1 MRKTAIVATS
11 LVVLAAALPAMSQA
25 EARDKPWMLAQLAPP
40 PLPQPSAQYYYN
52 DNGKPTGP
60 MPLSEIQARIAAGAI
75 RPDTLVWKAGTPNWV
90 QAKEQAEIAAL
101 FMAPPPTPVP
111 GPQPA
116 PSPSPTPSPAPV
128 ASDCKGKVLLSDDF
142 RAIDDSW
149 GVDPSSDSVTI
160 ENGKVKFKA
169 NPNSGYTVLYG
180 GMLFDDSDICVV
192 TQVPNQMSKPAMAAA
207 GPVFWG
213 QDYNNFYTFNITP
226 DGRAGISRRLKGRW
240 VDVVP
245 YRKATGVNGNPG
257 DKNTLRVTTS
267 GNAITAYINGNK
279 FATVKGQAP
288 QGGGQVG
295 LHAESEEGRRD
306 TWKFIGFKV
315 TEASEQ

>member
-1 MRKTAIVATS
+1 MTKTAILTTS
-11 LVVLAAALPAMSQA
+11 LVALAAASPAISQA
-25 EARDKPWMLAQLAPP
+25 QARGKLQMLAQLTPP
-40 PLPQPSAQYYYN
+40 PLPQPMAQYYYN
-52 DNGKPTGP
+52 DNGKPAGP

-75 RPDTLVWKAGTPNWV
+75 KPDTLVWKAGTPNWV
-90 QAKEQAEIAAL
+90 QAKEQAEIATL
-101 FMAPPPTPVP
+101 FITPPPTPT
-111 GPQPA
+111 A
-116 PSPSPTPSPAPV
+116 SPTPA
-128 ASDCKGKVLLSDDF
+128 ASDCRGKVLLSDDF

-149 GVDPSSDSVTI
+149 GVDPSSDAVTI
-160 ENGKVKFKA
+160 ENGKVKFK
-169 NPNSGYTVLYG
+169 PNSNAGYTVLYG
-180 GMLFDDSDICVV
+180 GMLFDDADVCVV
-192 TQVPNQMSKPAMAAA
+192 AQVPNQMTKPAMAAA

-240 VDVVP
+240 VDVIP
-245 YRKATGVNGNPG
+245 YRKAAGVNGNPG

-267 GNAITAYINGNK
+267 GNGITAYVNGNK

-288 QGGGQVG
+288 QGGGQMG

-315 TEASEQ
+315 TEATEQ